1 VVTEGEIEVE
11 AEVETADTVMVTV
24 ETVIVVVKGPV
35 KLASVA
41 QRVSMSRSPRAEV
54 AVWVG
59 LAARMV

>member
-1 VVTEGEIEVE
+1 MVTERELGVE

-24 ETVIVVVKGPV
+24 ETVIVVVTGPM

-41 QRVSMSRSPRAEV
+41 QRVSMSRSRREEV

-59 LAARMV
+59 LTARMV

>member
-1 VVTEGEIEVE
+1 MVTEGEIEVE

-41 QRVSMSRSPRAEV
+41 QRVSVSRSPRAEV

>member
-1 VVTEGEIEVE
+1 MVTEGEIEVE